1 VGRVLLPTYGRAC
14 WEEKFARLGNFW
26 LTPYGLDYAIPSSIY
41 AEGETLRTVYKLAKS
56 LLETLLREGEVS
68 YRTKEGY
75 PLREEYLRFL
85 SEEEVDTLLSFPG
98 RYRKGEKFVPVEV
111 VSHV

>member
-1 VGRVLLPTYGRAC
+1 
-14 WEEKFARLGNFW
+14 
-26 LTPYGLDYAIPSSIY
+26 
-41 AEGETLRTVYKLAKS
+41 VYKLAKS

-85 SEEEVDTLLSFPG
+85 SEEELDTLLSFPQ
-98 RYRKGEKFVPVEV
+98 RFRKGEKLVPVEV
-111 VSHV
+111 LSHV